1 MTETLQA
8 PAATGVATDTMKA
21 VVYEEYGSPD
31 VLRLAEVPRPVAGP
45 GEALVR
51 IKACA
56 INGYDLMAREG
67 SYKPN
72 KQFPHILGG
81 DISGVVDSYGP
92 GCQEKLPAGAGVM
105 LYWVR
110 SCFRCEPCLRGF
122 PTTCLNYQYIGAHL
136 QGGYAEYVV
145 VPEENLVALGDYT
158 DWAKAAAFPMAYGT
172 SWHMLITRAQLTAGE
187 TVLIQA
193 AGSGIG
199 MAAVQIAKLVGAN
212 IIATASSDEK
222 LERAREMGAEHLINY
237 SEQNVREEVMRI
249 TGKRGVDLLF
259 EHVGGDMFADL
270 VGSITRNGRMVTC
283 GGTAGY
289 QVSMNIAHIFHK
301 QVSIIGSNSATRW
314 EMEQYS
320 QFLLDGTF
328 DPVVDSVFP
337 LEEAADAHRHLAA
350 RKQFGKVVLGVDV

>member
-1 MTETLQA
+1 MTETVHA
-8 PAATGVATDTMKA
+8 PAGGGVGTDTMKA
-21 VVYEEYGSPD
+21 VIYEEYGGPE
-31 VLRLAEVPRPVAGP
+31 VLHLAEVARPVPGP

-51 IKACA
+51 VKACA

-81 DISGVVDSYGP
+81 DISGVVESYGP
-92 GCQEKLPAGAGVM
+92 DCKKPLPEGAGVM

-122 PTTCLNYQYIGAHL
+122 PTTCRNYQYMGAHL
-136 QGGYAEYVV
+136 EGGYAEYCV
-145 VPEENLVALGDYT
+145 VPEENLVALGDYG

-172 SWHMLITRAQLTAGE
+172 SWHMLITRAQLIAGE

-212 IIATASSDEK
+212 IIATAGSDEK
-222 LERAREMGAEHLINY
+222 LERAGEMGAEHLINY
-237 SEQNVREEVMRI
+237 REKNVREEVMRI
-249 TGKRGVDLLF
+249 TGKRGVDLVF

-270 VGSITRNGRMVTC
+270 VGSITRNGRLVTC

-289 QVSMNIAHIFHK
+289 TVSMNIAHIFHK

-320 QFLLDGTF
+320 KFLLDGTF
-328 DPVVDSVFP
+328 DPVVDRVYG
-337 LEEAADAHRHLAA
+337 LEDAADAHRYLED
-350 RKQFGKVVLGVDV
+350 RRQFGKVVLSIDA

>member
-1 MTETLQA
+1 
-8 PAATGVATDTMKA
+8 MKA
-21 VVYEEYGSPD
+21 VVYEEYGGPE
-31 VLRLAEVPRPVAGP
+31 VLRLTDVPRPVPGP
-45 GEALVR
+45 GEALVKV
-51 IKACA
+51 KACA

-72 KQFPHILGG
+72 KGFPHILGG
-81 DISGVVDSYGP
+81 DISGVVEAYGP
-92 GCQEKLPAGAGVM
+92 DCQQPLPTGAGVM

-110 SCFRCEPCLRGF
+110 SCFRCEPCLSGF
-122 PTTCLNYQYIGAHL
+122 PTTCRNYQYIGAHL

-145 VPEENLVALGDYT
+145 VPEENLVALGGYT
-158 DWAKAAAFPMAYGT
+158 DWARAAAFPMAYGT
-172 SWHMLITRAQLTAGE
+172 SWHMLITRAKMVPGE

-199 MAAVQIAKLVGAN
+199 MAAVQIAKLVGAK
-212 IIATASSDEK
+212 IIATAGSDEK
-222 LERAREMGAEHLINY
+222 LERAGQMGADHLINY
-237 SEQNVREEVMRI
+237 RDKNVRDEVMRI

-270 VGSITRNGRMVTC
+270 VGSITRNGRLVTC

-289 QVSMNIAHIFHK
+289 KVSMNIAHIFHK
-301 QVSIIGSNSATRW
+301 QLTIIGSNSATRW

-328 DPVVDSVFP
+328 EPVVDRVFP
-337 LEEAADAHRHLAA
+337 LEEAAEAHRYLGD